1 MRKLHMRA
9 VFAASIIVVAGF
21 VCAAPASAS
30 QYAPLNCEKAA
41 SPSERT
47 ICGNYMLGQQEARM
61 ATLFSVAT
69 GLVPMGRR
77 GDIEDSQRKW
87 LKQRAACGKN
97 VDCLTRAYDA
107 RIRELNDVISDI
119 ASRGPY

>member
-1 MRKLHMRA
+1 MRA
-9 VFAASIIVVAGF
+9 IFAASVIAAAAFACAVPAAAG
-21 VCAAPASAS
+21 
-30 QYAPLNCEKAA
+30 QYAPLNCKHAA
-41 SPSERT
+41 SASERT
-47 ICGNYMLGQQEARM
+47 ICSNYMLGQQEARM

-77 GDIEDSQRKW
+77 GDIEDAQRKW
-87 LKQRAACGKN
+87 LKQRAACGKD

>member
-1 MRKLHMRA
+1 MRA
-9 VFAASIIVVAGF
+9 VFAASIIVAAGF

-69 GLVPMGRR
+69 SLVPMGRR
-77 GDIEDSQRKW
+77 GDIEDAQRKW
-87 LKQRAACGKN
+87 LKQRAACGKDVN
-97 VDCLTRAYDA
+97 CLTRAYDA
-107 RIRELNDVISDI
+107 RIRELNAVISDI

>member
-1 MRKLHMRA
+1 MRA
-9 VFAASIIVVAGF
+9 IFAAGVIVIAGF
-21 VCAAPASAS
+21 VSAATAAASE
-30 QYAPLNCEKAA
+30 YAPLNCKHAA
-41 SPSERT
+41 SSSERT

-87 LKQRAACGKN
+87 LKRRAACGKRI
-97 VDCLTRAYDA
+97 DCMTRAYDA

>member
-1 MRKLHMRA
+1 MRA
-9 VFAASIIVVAGF
+9 IFAASVIVAAAF
-21 VCAAPASAS
+21 ACAAPAAAS
-30 QYAPLNCEKAA
+30 QYAPLNCKHATSA
-41 SPSERT
+41 SERT
-47 ICGNYMLGQQEARM
+47 ICSNYMLGQQEARM

-77 GDIEDSQRKW
+77 GNIEDSQRKW
-87 LKQRAACGKN
+87 LKRRAACGKR

-107 RIRELNDVISDI
+107 RIRELNDVISDV